1 MATVDLM
8 GRPRNF
14 DADTVVDR
22 AMEAFWTYGYAGCS
36 PAQLAEATGVGKGSL
51 YNTFGSK
58 RELFDLAMARYNRR
72 GAELAREVLA
82 QPGSTR
88 ERFRDWM
95 RFTVDT
101 EFEPPVRRG
110 CLLVNTALELASQD
124 SEASKSV
131 NDGYEL
137 MIDAFSERL
146 DRGKRDGDVRT
157 DLDSRAYSEFLMN
170 TIGGLRITAKV
181 SDAETM
187 YRIIDTALSTL

>member
-1 MATVDLM
+1 M

-14 DADTVVDR
+14 EADTVVDR
-22 AMEAFWTYGYAGCS
+22 AMEAFWTHGYAGCS
-36 PAQLAEATGVGKGSL
+36 PAQLAEATGIGKGSL

-58 RELFDLAMARYNRR
+58 RELFDLAMARYNRM
-72 GAELAREVLA
+72 GAELAREVLN

-88 ERFRDWM
+88 ERFRAWM

-110 CLLVNTALELASQD
+110 CLLVNTALELAGHDAAATKTVS
-124 SEASKSV
+124 
-131 NDGYEL
+131 DGYEY
-137 MIDAFSERL
+137 MIEAFTERL
-146 DRGKRDGDVRT
+146 EQGRRDGDVRT
-157 DLDSRAYSEFLMN
+157 DLDARAYSEFLMN

-181 SDAETM
+181 SEAETL